1 MKIVLGTRGS
11 ALALAQA
18 RIVSDLL
25 ASDLEVKVIRTDGDR
40 SDRPLQELG
49 DGVFVTAL
57 ENALRAGEIDIAVH
71 SLKDLPTEE
80 RDDLVVAAVPKR
92 ADPQDVFVT
101 ASHGGLD
108 SLHPGGVVGTS
119 SPRRAAFLRAMRPD
133 ATTQDI
139 RGNVE
144 TRLRKVQSGA
154 YDGTI
159 LALAGLRRLGIAVQ
173 DAEILDA
180 TLWPPAPGQAALAV
194 QCRTD
199 DPELRA
205 RLQTID
211 DRPSSLAVRAER
223 ALLRLLGGTCAIP
236 LGTWARVEGEAIV
249 LDAALALGDRIV
261 RARASGWDPDAV
273 AASAARGLGAT
284 THA

>member
-18 RIVSDLL
+18 RIVVGLL
-25 ASDLEVKVIRTDGDR
+25 ADDIEVHVIRTDGDR

-57 ENALRAGEIDIAVH
+57 EDALRAHEIDIAVH

-80 RDDLVVAAVPKR
+80 RADLVVAAVPAR

-101 ASHGGLD
+101 ASRGGLD
-108 SLHPGGVVGTS
+108 SLRAGAVVGTS
-119 SPRRAAFLRAMRPD
+119 SPRRAAFLHALRPD
-133 ATTQDI
+133 ASTRDI

-144 TRLRKVQSGA
+144 TRMRKVHDGA
-154 YDGTI
+154 YDGTV
-159 LALAGLRRLGIAVQ
+159 LALAGLRRLGVAVA
-173 DAEILDA
+173 DAEILDGIM
-180 TLWPPAPGQAALAV
+180 WPPAPGQAALAI
-194 QCRTD
+194 QCRAD
-199 DPELRA
+199 DHELRA
-205 RLQTID
+205 RLQIID

-223 ALLRLLGGTCAIP
+223 ALLRLLGGSCAIP
-236 LGTWARVEGEAIV
+236 LGAWARVNGEAIV
-249 LDAALALGDRIV
+249 MDAALVHGDRIV
-261 RARASGWDPDAV
+261 RTSASGTDPDAV
-273 AASAARGLGAT
+273 AYAAAEGLAAA

>member
-1 MKIVLGTRGS
+1 MTIVLGTRGS

-18 RIVSDLL
+18 RIVTDLL
-25 ASDLEVKVIRTDGDR
+25 AADVEVHVIRTDGDK

-57 ENALRAGEIDIAVH
+57 ENALRAYEIDIAVH

-101 ASHGGLD
+101 ASRGGLD
-108 SLHPGGVVGTS
+108 SLRPGGVVGTS

-133 ATTQDI
+133 TSARDI

-144 TRLRKVQSGA
+144 TRMRKVQEGE

-159 LALAGLRRLGIAVQ
+159 LALAGLRRLGLAVR
-173 DAEILDA
+173 DGEILDGIA
-180 TLWPPAPGQAALAV
+180 WPPAPGQAALAI
-194 QCRTD
+194 QCRAGD
-199 DPELRA
+199 QALRA
-205 RLQTID
+205 HLQTID
-211 DRPSSLAVRAER
+211 DRPSHLAVRTER
-223 ALLRLLGGTCAIP
+223 ALLRLLGGSCALP
-236 LGTWARVEGEAIV
+236 LGAWARVDAGAIV
-249 LDAALALGDRIV
+249 IDAALALGDRIV
-261 RARASGWDPDAV
+261 RTSAHGSDPDAV
-273 AASAARGLGAT
+273 ADAAAQGLAAAT
-284 THA
+284 RA